1 MTRPTDCTT
10 STWELRGVRNRTA
23 SSAGTSTP
31 SDRQRTL
38 ERMRQVFSGRPSGAF
53 SHCSLLSFSPAFM
66 PPSTCSAW
74 QVIVSCGGSFK
85 SGLCLSRAVRSACWY
100 SSITAWNISAIS
112 LELTL
117 CLLPLY
123 SFSITWQKATA
134 RRMGLYSAPSS
145 LFKPYLDRAFQQ
157 PTILAA
163 SSTLSSLLPSVS
175 TFGIWRWMWLSS
187 IANTMTL

>member
-1 MTRPTDCTT
+1 M
-10 STWELRGVRNRTA
+10 RNNTA

-31 SDRQRTL
+31 SDRQRTF
-38 ERMRQVFSGRPSGAF
+38 ERMWQVFSGSPSGAF

-74 QVIVSCGGSFK
+74 QVMDRDGGSGRL
-85 SGLCLSRAVRSACWY
+85 GLPFSHSSVSFCRY

-123 SFSITWQKATA
+123 SFSMTWQKATA
-134 RRMGLYSAPSS
+134 RRIGLYSAPSS
-145 LFKPYLDRAFQQ
+145 PFRPYLDRAFQQ

-175 TFGIWRWMWLSS
+175 RFWIRRWMWLSS
-187 IANTMTL
+187 MARTMTL